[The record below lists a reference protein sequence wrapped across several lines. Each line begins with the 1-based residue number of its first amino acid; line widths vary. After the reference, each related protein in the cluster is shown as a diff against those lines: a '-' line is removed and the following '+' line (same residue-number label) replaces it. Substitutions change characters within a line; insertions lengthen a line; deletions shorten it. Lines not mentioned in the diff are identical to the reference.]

1 MGKQLIASVVMFF
14 LGSFSSAQVPE
25 QSTSPKMEIGFA
37 NENWSLVFDAV
48 GFRVKTN
55 ALQPDGRAYLLA
67 ANESTQVTLSVYLQ
81 KVPGEATAD
90 DCRENQKKRLRQ
102 KVDYEREKI
111 ESRELAGM
119 AIVEYTIPHLGDVPV
134 QQRNLFA
141 CLAKDDVYVDIHL
154 SKTLF
159 KPEDE
164 ELLNTVL
171 TSAHLVDRNSSN
183 LHGVEPSA
191 PENMA
196 PPDLEYF
203 REGNRYFVQQDFSA
217 SIAPYQ
223 KALEAE
229 KQSRKLPKNYWRV
242 LVDNLGMAYGITGK
256 LDQAEETFKYGLSL
270 DPTYPM
276 FYYNLACS
284 SAERHNME
292 KTIELLRTA
301 FSYKAN
307 VIPNE
312 AMPDPR
318 EDESFKPFMADPR
331 FRDFLNSL

>member
-119 AIVEYTIPHLGDVPV
+119 AIVEYTIP
-134 QQRNLFA
+134 
-141 CLAKDDVYVDIHL
+141 
-154 SKTLF
+154 
-159 KPEDE
+159 
-164 ELLNTVL
+164 
-171 TSAHLVDRNSSN
+171 
-183 LHGVEPSA
+183 
-191 PENMA
+191 
-196 PPDLEYF
+196 
-203 REGNRYFVQQDFSA
+203 
-217 SIAPYQ
+217 
-223 KALEAE
+223 
-229 KQSRKLPKNYWRV
+229 
-242 LVDNLGMAYGITGK
+242 
-256 LDQAEETFKYGLSL
+256 
-270 DPTYPM
+270 
-276 FYYNLACS
+276 
-284 SAERHNME
+284 
-292 KTIELLRTA
+292 
-301 FSYKAN
+301 
-307 VIPNE
+307 
-312 AMPDPR
+312 
-318 EDESFKPFMADPR
+318 
-331 FRDFLNSL
+331 